1 MTSDVGDNVE
11 LHGKGMYVDVTATPP
26 FDDLRL
32 PPLAC
37 HGKKQDESPTERQE
51 KSILEM

>member
-1 MTSDVGDNVE
+1 ME

-37 HGKKQDESPTERQE
+37 HGKKSKTRARLNFRKKVYLRCE
-51 KSILEM
+51 K